1 MDNDQ
6 REELYE
12 SLEQRDF
19 EKVLEQYHGS
29 TADPVHRDVIQF
41 GEQILKR
48 INNRR
53 IGQFQEPLNLPPVM
67 VGYLAL
73 MYESETED
81 PPKEGLIRN
90 RTN

>member
-19 EKVLEQYHGS
+19 EEVLEQYHGS
-29 TADPVHRDVIQF
+29 TGDPIHRDVTQF
-41 GEQILKR
+41 GEQILNR

-53 IGQFQEPLNLPPVM
+53 IGQFQEPLNLSPAM

-73 MYESETED
+73 MYESETGS
-81 PPKEGLIRN
+81 PPKEGLIKN

>member
-12 SLEQRDF
+12 SLEERDF
-19 EKVLEQYHGS
+19 EEALEQYHGS
-29 TADPVHRDVIQF
+29 TGDPIHRDVIQF
-41 GEQILKR
+41 GEQILNR

-53 IGQFQEPLNLPPVM
+53 IGQFQEPFNFPPAM

-73 MYESETED
+73 LHELQTGNYT
-81 PPKEGLIRN
+81 KEGVQ
-90 RTN
+90 

>member
-1 MDNDQ
+1 MNNDQ

-12 SLEQRDF
+12 SLEQKDF
-19 EKVLEQYHGS
+19 EEALEQYHGS
-29 TADPVHRDVIQF
+29 TGDPIHRDVTQF
-41 GEQILKR
+41 GEQILKQ

-53 IGQFQEPLNLPPVM
+53 IGQFQEPLNLSPVM

-73 MYESETED
+73 VYESEMGN
-81 PPKEGLIRN
+81 PPKERIIKN

>member
-1 MDNDQ
+1 MDSNQ

-12 SLEQRDF
+12 VLEQRDF
-19 EKVLEQYHGS
+19 EEVLEQYHGS
-29 TADPVHRDVIQF
+29 TGDPIHRDVTQF
-41 GEQILKR
+41 GEQILDR

-73 MYESETED
+73 LYGSENQGQINE
-81 PPKEGLIRN
+81 KSIRMS
-90 RTN
+90 TK

>member
-6 REELYE
+6 REKLYE

-19 EKVLEQYHGS
+19 EEVLEQYHGS
-29 TADPVHRDVIQF
+29 TADPVHRDVTQF
-41 GEQILKR
+41 GEQILNG

-73 MYESETED
+73 LYGSENQRQINE
-81 PPKEGLIRN
+81 KSIRMS
-90 RTN
+90 TK